1 MEGFFFSDFVA
12 FPLLA
17 QAWALAH
24 TGTARIDVLEK
35 LALRVVSKKFFT
47 EGDKWV
53 LLCFIIEM
61 GGLACWA
68 DNYEGPEIRCRVFHT
83 H

>member
-1 MEGFFFSDFVA
+1 MEFFFSDFVA

-24 TGTARIDVLEK
+24 TGMPSIDELEK
-35 LALRVVSKKFFT
+35 LALLVVSKKFFT
-47 EGDKWV
+47 EGDKRV
-53 LLCFIIEM
+53 LLCCIIEM

-68 DNYEGPEIRCRVFHT
+68 DDQEGPKIRHWVFHT